1 MSTAFRLLLGLG
13 VAATILVVIL
23 GPAWR
28 GSIYRSWI
36 RPRLVAFGIIVV
48 LLATASYVYRVVN
61 ALRAHG

>member
-1 MSTAFRLLLGLG
+1 VSTAFRLLLGLG

-28 GSIYRSWI
+28 GSFYRSWI

>member
-1 MSTAFRLLLGLG
+1 
-13 VAATILVVIL
+13 VIL

-28 GSIYRSWI
+28 GSFYRSWV

-48 LLATASYVYRVVN
+48 LMATASYVYRVVN

>member
-1 MSTAFRLLLGLG
+1 MSTASRLLLGLG
-13 VAATILVVIL
+13 IAAILLVVIL

-28 GSIYRSWI
+28 GNFYRSWV

-48 LLATASYVYRVVN
+48 LMATASYVYRVVN

>member
-1 MSTAFRLLLGLG
+1 VSTVFRLLLGLG
-13 VAATILVVIL
+13 VAATLLVAIL

-28 GSIYRSWI
+28 GSFYRSWV

-48 LLATASYVYRVVN
+48 LMATASYVYRVVN

>member
-1 MSTAFRLLLGLG
+1 VSTVFRLLLGLG
-13 VAATILVVIL
+13 VAATLLVVLL

-28 GSIYRSWI
+28 GSFYRSWV

-48 LLATASYVYRVVN
+48 LMATASYVYRVVN